1 MSTPPDGEVRRTS
14 KEVQNAA
21 LERDPDQDSLDSD
34 SLGEREDVI
43 CSIQAQPGH
52 TNSSPRAKCFIN
64 AAELMGD
71 GDCEPVG
78 ADLDRGPTRARPDV
92 LPPATSPPPVAGPPP
107 PPAEVARMQ
116 IEEKRKGSL
125 LFNGSGCS
133 SPERTADHDLG
144 EVPAGRLWADSARPD
159 LVAGED
165 CTDSVTGSP
174 GRRPPVPLDEV
185 PIVAGHHEPVTP
197 TPLPPRRPP
206 DSQHVF
212 FVDLNELPTAA
223 EPPVPRRPRHGSD
236 SVYLYIDMNETGA
249 AAAPQ
254 PPRPPAGDSMS
265 LSFHGA
271 TAAERR
277 LAAEADGDEDSEQTE
292 ASGRSLFY
300 TVGETERPRRPP
312 PELTTRVV
320 RQEKRR
326 RNLSLDC
333 QARTEQERGRPAA
346 PSPLVGAD
354 RPARPD
360 GHASLGATPEAA
372 RGRRPA
378 TGAPEP
384 AVPVQ
389 RSFLR
394 SHSGRNAVSRPPPP
408 RPAASSSAESGGTL
422 TRRKG
427 TTRPAPAHQRPPPG
441 PREPPSNP
449 PESPPVSDD
458 ASDVS
463 SGKSFRRQSPETRN
477 KQGID
482 QLTADLLQMLSDGLH
497 ADVTIQVDNQEVSAH
512 RCVLAA
518 RSQYFRDLLDKPHH
532 NVIHIDGHKL
542 ETVEFVLFH
551 LYSGAMYVPEDVD
564 LSDLITLAVMLNHKA
579 LIRMAEFAMRVR
591 LCHMFH
597 KPCSECIPGVLE
609 TLCTAA
615 DCDLDDLAARCLAWV
630 TQNRV
635 AVWADPSFS
644 EITDEYRAWC
654 FQEAATLS
662 QETVL
667 DVLLDC
673 RRLSAQLPAERWSQQ
688 VRQMVETLLSN
699 SVVFLSRN
707 LGAILVSDKFM
718 SLAETTCCRE
728 LEQYLL
734 AAADVQNSADAHTSL
749 EMISQLQSIPNH
761 GWDKAFLSVL
771 QRIKQVCCRRASGG
785 QNYASLHM
793 QRRTVRSHQ
802 AAGADHS
809 AAGRGRSGR
818 LSSDSEEPAAPRA
831 RATSRPGSGSSAES
845 RSPYLRRKHLLGLDG
860 AAEPSAAGGNG
871 ARRQNVRGAAGEA
884 MTQSVVAEPVSASAE
899 TTGMNRS
906 ESFTIY
912 KHE

>member
-1 MSTPPDGEVRRTS
+1 
-14 KEVQNAA
+14 
-21 LERDPDQDSLDSD
+21 
-34 SLGEREDVI
+34 
-43 CSIQAQPGH
+43 
-52 TNSSPRAKCFIN
+52 
-64 AAELMGD
+64 MGD

-144 EVPAGRLWADSARPD
+144 EVPAGRLWSDSARPD
-159 LVAGED
+159 LVAGEER
-165 CTDSVTGSP
+165 TDSVTGSP

-212 FVDLNELPTAA
+212 FVDLNELPTTA

-236 SVYLYIDMNETGA
+236 SVYLYIDMNETGE

-254 PPRPPAGDSMS
+254 PSRRPAGDSMS

-277 LAAEADGDEDSEQTE
+277 PTAETDGDEDSEQTE

-312 PELTTRVV
+312 PELTTRVL
-320 RQEKRR
+320 RHEKRR

-360 GHASLGATPEAA
+360 GHASLGTTPEAA
-372 RGRRPA
+372 RRAARPVQPRRQQGRPRAAAGTSAGRRPDS
-378 TGAPEP
+378 G
-384 AVPVQ
+384 
-389 RSFLR
+389 
-394 SHSGRNAVSRPPPP
+394 SGRERDSLESVGPPH
-408 RPAASSSAESGGTL
+408 RPAAS
-422 TRRKG
+422 
-427 TTRPAPAHQRPPPG
+427 APARRRSTEPAGGSSRGADRPPRDVTHRAQRAAAGHSGSRADAARAALVPALTLG
-441 PREPPSNP
+441 QERE
-449 PESPPVSDD
+449 
-458 ASDVS
+458 
-463 SGKSFRRQSPETRN
+463 SPETRN

-497 ADVTIQVDNQEVSAH
+497 ADVTI
-512 RCVLAA
+512 
-518 RSQYFRDLLDKPHH
+518 QYFRDLLDKPHH

-718 SLAETTCCRE
+718 SLAETTCCTE

-771 QRIKQVCCRRASGG
+771 QRIKQVCGRRASGG

-802 AAGADHS
+802 VSVASRPDG
-809 AAGRGRSGR
+809 
-818 LSSDSEEPAAPRA
+818 DSEEPAAPRA

-860 AAEPSAAGGNG
+860 AAEPAAGGGNG

>member
-34 SLGEREDVI
+34 SLGEREDVS

-144 EVPAGRLWADSARPD
+144 EVPAGRLWSDSARPD
-159 LVAGED
+159 LVAGEER
-165 CTDSVTGSP
+165 TDSVTGSP

-212 FVDLNELPTAA
+212 FVDLNELPTTA

-236 SVYLYIDMNETGA
+236 SVYLYIDMNETGE

-254 PPRPPAGDSMS
+254 PSRRPAGDSMS

-277 LAAEADGDEDSEQTE
+277 PTAETDGDEDSEQTE

-312 PELTTRVV
+312 PELTTRVL
-320 RQEKRR
+320 RHEKRR

-360 GHASLGATPEAA
+360 GHASLGTTPEAA
-372 RGRRPA
+372 RRAARPVQPRRQQGRPRAAAGTSAGRRPDSGSGRERDSLESVGPPHRPAASAPARRRSTEPAGGSRAAPTGRRVTSRTEPSGRRPA
-378 TGAPEP
+378 TAAPEP
-384 AVPVQ
+384 TPPVQ

-408 RPAASSSAESGGTL
+408 RPAPSSSAESGGTL
-422 TRRKG
+422 TRRKAG
-427 TTRPAPAHQRPPPG
+427 GRPVPAPQRPPPG

-718 SLAETTCCRE
+718 SLAETTCCTE

-771 QRIKQVCCRRASGG
+771 QRIKQVCGRRASGG

-802 AAGADHS
+802 
-809 AAGRGRSGR
+809 R
-818 LSSDSEEPAAPRA
+818 
-831 RATSRPGSGSSAES
+831 
-845 RSPYLRRKHLLGLDG
+845 
-860 AAEPSAAGGNG
+860 
-871 ARRQNVRGAAGEA
+871 
-884 MTQSVVAEPVSASAE
+884 EPVSSAQ
-899 TTGMNRS
+899 TKPQP
-906 ESFTIY
+906 ESAQ
-912 KHE
+912 